1 MNPYLV
7 ILPFNRKR
15 YQSANWLV
23 FVNIRKR
30 NFFYSVASHHI
41 RIHSGFLCTLTQFAQ
56 VFRLN
61 SVYIHKM
68 YHCHHSKEKE
78 WKGKGRFYR
87 KTGFFYLLFYFFS
100 KGAQRHFSEKTSGRK
115 RGLSDRPDSQR
126 TLPSC
131 SAP

>member
-1 MNPYLV
+1 MNPHLV
-7 ILPFNRKR
+7 ILPFSRKR

-41 RIHSGFLCTLTQFAQ
+41 RIHSGFLCTLAQFAQ

-87 KTGFFYLLFYFFS
+87 ETGFFYLLFYFFP